1 MIHLRNG
8 ANALEKKS
16 RGHDIK
22 EYTRLAVTP
31 PGRVPRSVD
40 GRLRPKEAIQAT
52 LSSGILEECLN
63 RFDISIRHTHAR
75 INAVVIELPSHFVP
89 GLETYLQEKGLM
101 YERISTVATCSA
113 CQRQDRGSSLHPVNR
128 FGTAEIR
135 R

>member
-1 MIHLRNG
+1 MLVRNRSYLLD
-8 ANALEKKS
+8 NQS
-16 RGHDIK
+16 RKEGKK

-52 LSSGILEECLN
+52 LASGIPQECLN

-75 INAVVIELPSHFVP
+75 INAVVLELPSHFAP
-89 GLETYLQEKGLM
+89 GLEAYLQENGLM

-128 FGTAEIR
+128 FGTAEGR
-135 R
+135 K